1 MKTPS
6 ILSLALIFLL
16 LICLVMPADAAE
28 EKALFFDGDNDF
40 VDCPFIAFDKL
51 KAFTIEVWVKNW
63 GGYIVNQGGAG
74 DPENGIW
81 LSTDEGPT
89 DGCAWES
96 DQGKNHAINIGSL
109 VPDQW
114 THIALQYDGK
124 TQSVFLNGALVKKQE
139 APKPGPFDASRKLTI
154 GATEMSR
161 PELPWGYGS
170 GYLKSLR
177 ISSVVRYQDRFQ
189 PAVDWT
195 ADAKTLM
202 LYTPASVQKSRLVD
216 LSKNGRHGDIRGA
229 RFIAADQI
237 KPTILSGVVT
247 DPEQRLLAGVS
258 IELSSGIPYI
268 KDTFLE
274 NKTNA
279 DGEYHFILNEP
290 GKCYRLYARKDSLIG
305 SLADIHL
312 KPGERTLL
320 NFTVTPSAYL
330 KFSWAKYLAGHWLSK
345 SMTKEGKERKLFF
358 NCDWANNRNILKWDW
373 TVQVADQTVEKGFG
387 LYGWDPLRQQLRIW
401 YWNVDAE
408 LLEGTVEVGEEKIVI
423 NAARNRAEGKKPL
436 VHAWWFEDI
445 NTLLLQY
452 GQMNAK
458 GSFEPGGEIYRFT
471 RVP

>member
-1 MKTPS
+1 MKTRS
-6 ILSLALIFLL
+6 VLSLASVFLL
-16 LICLVMPADAAE
+16 LVCTFNPASAAE
-28 EKALFFDGDNDF
+28 EQVLFFDGDNDF

-51 KAFTIEVWVKNW
+51 NAFTIEVWVKNW

-96 DQGKNHAINIGSL
+96 DKGKNYAINIGSL

-124 TQSVFLNGALVKKQE
+124 MQSVFLNGALIKKQE

-177 ISSVVRYQDRFQ
+177 ISSIVRYQERFQ
-189 PAVDWT
+189 PAADWS

-202 LYTPASVQKSRLVD
+202 LYTPASVKKSRLVD
-216 LSKNGRHGDIRGA
+216 LSKNGWHGDIRGA
-229 RFIAADQI
+229 RFIAADEI

-247 DPEQRLLAGVS
+247 DPEQRPLANVS

-268 KDTFLE
+268 NEHYLE

-279 DGEYHFILNEP
+279 EGEYHFILNEP
-290 GKCYRLYARKDSLIG
+290 CKCYRLYARKDSLIH

-312 KPGERTLL
+312 KQGERTLL
-320 NFTVTPSAYL
+320 NFSVTPSAYL
-330 KFSWAKYLAGHWLSK
+330 NFSWAKFLAAHWLSK

-358 NCDWANNRNILKWDW
+358 NCAWTNNRNILKWDW
-373 TVQVADQTVEKGFG
+373 AVQVADQIVEKGFG
-387 LYGWDPLRQQLRIW
+387 LYGWDPLQEQLRIW

-408 LLEGTVEVGEEKIVI
+408 LIEGTVEVGEEKIVI
-423 NAARNRAEGKKPL
+423 DAAWNKTEGKKPIA
-436 VHAWWFEDI
+436 HAWWFEDI

-452 GQMNAK
+452 GKMNAEGK
-458 GSFEPGGEIYRFT
+458 FEPNGEIYRFT